1 MLNKGKAK
9 NRKAIP
15 LVTGEEQAQIKT
27 PFTIVE
33 AYKSIRVRLLADLSA
48 INGNCFVVTS
58 PFAADGKS
66 TTAINLAITFSHLNK
81 KILLIDADS
90 RRSSIHKKLKMEND
104 LGCMDILTGSA
115 KFEDII
121 KPYNSYLDILTAGST
136 VANPSELFSS
146 PEFSELL
153 KEVKEKYE
161 YVIID
166 TPPVNLVSD
175 TLVIAQQTDGVVIIA
190 KAKHTT
196 YKAFKT
202 TAESI
207 KALDIRI
214 LGTIIN
220 GIDNGKNKYYKSKYG
235 AYGKKNK
242 YYYYSRY

>member
-1 MLNKGKAK
+1 
-9 NRKAIP
+9 
-15 LVTGEEQAQIKT
+15 
-27 PFTIVE
+27 
-33 AYKSIRVRLLADLSA
+33 
-48 INGNCFVVTS
+48 
-58 PFAADGKS
+58 
-66 TTAINLAITFSHLNK
+66 
-81 KILLIDADS
+81 
-90 RRSSIHKKLKMEND
+90 MEND

-153 KEVKEKYE
+153 KKVKEKYE